1 LSMAGSV
8 SPTVIFE
15 HEGVFL
21 HPSSDEEIEPD
32 FLVSGTL
39 RILEKDAEIVVE
51 YRPLEDGVDPSNMLC
66 AGKDSSS
73 VVEWAQC
80 PGDRP
85 QSQQLLEAQ
94 LSYET
99 EWDMV
104 NAVSFRKRIC
114 TPQRDERFL

>member
-1 LSMAGSV
+1 SAAVGLLS
-8 SPTVIFE
+8 VIFE

-66 AGKDSSS
+66 AGK
-73 VVEWAQC
+73 VC
-80 PGDRP
+80 PNSP
-85 QSQQLLEAQ
+85 FQ
-94 LSYET
+94 
-99 EWDMV
+99 
-104 NAVSFRKRIC
+104 
-114 TPQRDERFL
+114 